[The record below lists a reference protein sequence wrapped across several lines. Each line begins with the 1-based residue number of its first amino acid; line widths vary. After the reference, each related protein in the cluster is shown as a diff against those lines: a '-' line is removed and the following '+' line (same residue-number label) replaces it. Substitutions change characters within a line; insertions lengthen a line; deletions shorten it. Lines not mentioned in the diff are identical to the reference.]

1 LLAQFFRDGL
11 LMLPS
16 LGGRGGQRL
25 PKPLHFFF
33 NRVIFD
39 GPVRNPEQLGVQHQ
53 GLSDGHARRNR
64 NAAFD
69 FHASQKFA
77 ATDETRMVHGEE
89 SVLNPC
95 FICCLLS
102 RMSDFKSS
110 VKSSAEWAVR
120 IV

>member
-1 LLAQFFRDGL
+1 MSVSRATF
-11 LMLPS
+11 
-16 LGGRGGQRL
+16 
-25 PKPLHFFF
+25 PLDSGAMTNFFF

-77 ATDETRMVHGEE
+77 ATDETRMEHG
-89 SVLNPC
+89 
-95 FICCLLS
+95 
-102 RMSDFKSS
+102 
-110 VKSSAEWAVR
+110 
-120 IV
+120 